1 VLCIADTFTFTPVAF
16 VSLVWHKKDL
26 GKTGKK
32 ECQFKREPIRNTHYT
47 NGTDGAG
54 MERMN

>member
-26 GKTGKK
+26 EKRGKK
-32 ECQFKREPIRNTHYT
+32 NASLGEHQLETRITRMEQTEQEW
-47 NGTDGAG
+47 NG
-54 MERMN
+54 